1 VRENVELRTADTL
14 AIDASLEV
22 EGAAGFAGSGASA
35 LAIDVDRDGMRAREL
50 AVPPARVPRDG
61 GGGVGAQG
69 AFSATGGA
77 AGAVAINPGIRSRR
91 PHRILKFIAFG
102 STGVIAAPLPKSPA
116 GRVERTARI
125 EKTDINYA

>member
-1 VRENVELRTADTL
+1 LLLWTPR
-14 AIDASLEV
+14 
-22 EGAAGFAGSGASA
+22 ASA
-35 LAIDVDRDGMRAREL
+35 WREREEHRGAIMDAIRLVEQRRPSCGL
-50 AVPPARVPRDG
+50 QDG
-61 GGGVGAQG
+61 GGEGGAQG
-69 AFSATGGA
+69 AFSASGGA